1 MVQQKQIQLG
11 TKTFIPGLSGL
22 RIPHC
27 CELWCRSCIA
37 VALVQASSCISNQIP
52 GLETSIRCRYDP
64 KKTKRKKKKKKDTNE
79 KLLTKQKQT
88 HRLGKHSNGYQ
99 RGQVIRGSGEGEGMN
114 LEFGIGV
121 CTLLCMEWM
130 VNGDLLYSTG
140 NSTQYSVI
148 TYMGK

>member
-1 MVQQKQIQLG
+1 MALKKQK
-11 TKTFIPGLSGL
+11 
-22 RIPHC
+22 
-27 CELWCRSCIA
+27 E
-37 VALVQASSCISNQIP
+37 
-52 GLETSIRCRYDP
+52 
-64 KKTKRKKKKKKDTNE
+64 KRKKKKDTNE

-99 RGQVIRGSGEGEGMN
+99 RGQVIRGSGEGGGMN